1 MSYMHNSTP
10 VIHVLFT
17 LPHCLCH
24 LFLSLPIPPL
34 FVYSQPFSNAFVL
47 IRPLFV
53 PSFFSP
59 SFLGFIA
66 HPKQLSHPLPARIK
80 LWFVPDFDLKL

>member
-53 PSFFSP
+53 PSSVALLHIRN
-59 SFLGFIA
+59 SFPTLF
-66 HPKQLSHPLPARIK
+66 QLE
-80 LWFVPDFDLKL
+80 